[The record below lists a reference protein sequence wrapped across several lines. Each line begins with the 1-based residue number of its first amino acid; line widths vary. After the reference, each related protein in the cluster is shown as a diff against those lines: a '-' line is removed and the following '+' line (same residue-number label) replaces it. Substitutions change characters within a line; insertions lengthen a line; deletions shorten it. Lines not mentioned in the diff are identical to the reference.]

1 VSLKLYHGLRKSSDK
16 NVEAFK
22 DFTKFLA
29 KGRRE
34 SDLKKYASG

>member
-1 VSLKLYHGLRKSSDK
+1 VSLEPYHGLRKSSDK

-22 DFTKFLA
+22 DFTTFLA

-34 SDLKKYASG
+34 SDFEK